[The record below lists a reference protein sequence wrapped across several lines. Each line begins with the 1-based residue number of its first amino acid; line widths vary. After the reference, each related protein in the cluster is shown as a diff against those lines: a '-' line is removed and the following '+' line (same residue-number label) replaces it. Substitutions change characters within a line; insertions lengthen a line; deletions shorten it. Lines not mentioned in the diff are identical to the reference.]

1 MNAVATAKVIRTE
14 LANTYPAV
22 KFSVRKT
29 DTAVIYVTH
38 SVTDLAFRHEL
49 STLLRKFEG
58 WNEFGTEYV
67 FEQTI

>member
-1 MNAVATAKVIRTE
+1 MNAVATAKTIRTE
-14 LANTYPAV
+14 LANTYPGI

-29 DTAVIYVTH
+29 DAAVIYVTH
-38 SVTDLAFRHEL
+38 AITDLAFRHEL

-67 FEQTI
+67 FEQYV